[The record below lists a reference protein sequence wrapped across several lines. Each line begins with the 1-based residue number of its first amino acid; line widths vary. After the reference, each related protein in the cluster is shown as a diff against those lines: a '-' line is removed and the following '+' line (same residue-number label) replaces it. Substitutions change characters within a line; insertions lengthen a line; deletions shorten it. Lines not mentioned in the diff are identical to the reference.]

1 MAAGPAEVSF
11 PGDKNRKKRIRMRG
25 IKKASKEIQ
34 QRLDRNLEA
43 LLDDPEIFLPE
54 IRAKLGKPRK
64 DAVAATLKEVDSVSQ
79 KRHDRRWLT
88 KRMTKRRGDLVCRSL
103 AGSLLAAGDA
113 NISTVSVYNSPI
125 YGTTSYVRRGNGKQS
140 HMVGIQNFTNPRMRL
155 LVWDDHAK
163 AGNWFFSWHGG
174 FVCSGKEPKAPAE
187 WVDECLDSASIDLSG
202 DDVRWS
208 RGLERE
214 VVESARITDSGW
226 VRLSFDEVVV
236 GITGSALA
244 KTAEDPFI
252 ASVALGMMPPKLSA
266 VARAEWMWRPQGWPD
281 EMALPEEGCEKLDEV
296 LLAWMNL
303 ALPDDKLARACK
315 NSILGSIEEGYIAG
329 SHWFAPDARSDF
341 LGHLQGGDVERE
353 ALAAILD
360 SLDGGARVRSDGTIL
375 DMENEV
381 IRFEDSACHPVLVAL
396 WPEHGME
403 VLESMFGLT
412 ESEAESVHQR
422 QTRRKQGFGAFLREL
437 RASVSTAQR
446 LQRLPW
452 PNELLPSPL
461 AFADALVRKAT
472 EDGISSTVA
481 LCRKAKK
488 LDAAMGWAWLVVHDR
503 TESDAWRFDQASRD
517 KGGDWTPALAALWKA
532 ADALLLKDDLDAKSG
547 YIEAM
552 KQLAEA
558 SGTSGLAAV

>member
-208 RGLERE
+208 RGLEKE

-315 NSILGSIEEGYIAG
+315 DSILGSIEEGYIAG

-360 SLDGGARVRSDGTIL
+360 SLDGGARVRSDGVIL

-452 PNELLPSPL
+452 QNELLPSPL

-547 YIEAM
+547 YVEAM

>member
-54 IRAKLGKPRK
+54 IRAELGKPRK

>member
-54 IRAKLGKPRK
+54 IRAELGKPRK

-208 RGLERE
+208 RGLEKE

-315 NSILGSIEEGYIAG
+315 DSILGSIEEGYIAG

-360 SLDGGARVRSDGTIL
+360 SLDGGARVRSDGVIL

-452 PNELLPSPL
+452 QNELLPSPL

>member
-54 IRAKLGKPRK
+54 IRAELGKPRK

-360 SLDGGARVRSDGTIL
+360 SLDGGARVRSDGVIL

>member
-43 LLDDPEIFLPE
+43 LLNDPEIFLPE
-54 IRAKLGKPRK
+54 IRAELGKPRK

-163 AGNWFFSWHGG
+163 AGNWFFSWPGG

-202 DDVRWS
+202 EDVRWS
-208 RGLERE
+208 RGLEKE
-214 VVESARITDSGW
+214 VVESARMTDSGW

-281 EMALPEEGCEKLDEV
+281 EMALPEEGREKLDEV

-303 ALPDDKLARACK
+303 ALPDDKLVRACK
-315 NSILGSIEEGYIAG
+315 DSILGSIEEGYIAG

-353 ALAAILD
+353 ALAEILD
-360 SLDGGARVRSDGTIL
+360 SLDGGARVRSDGVIL

-452 PNELLPSPL
+452 QNELLPSPL

-532 ADALLLKDDLDAKSG
+532 ADALLLKDDLDAKSD

>member
-208 RGLERE
+208 RGLEKE

-281 EMALPEEGCEKLDEV
+281 EMTLPEEGCEKLDEV

-315 NSILGSIEEGYIAG
+315 DSILGSIEEGYIAG

-360 SLDGGARVRSDGTIL
+360 SLDGGARVRSDGVIL

-452 PNELLPSPL
+452 QNELLPSPL

-547 YIEAM
+547 YVEAM

>member
-54 IRAKLGKPRK
+54 IRAELGKPRK

-187 WVDECLDSASIDLSG
+187 WVDECLNSASIDLSG

-208 RGLERE
+208 RGLEKE

-281 EMALPEEGCEKLDEV
+281 EMALPEEGGEKLDEV

-315 NSILGSIEEGYIAG
+315 DSILGSIEEGYIAG

-353 ALAAILD
+353 ALAVILD
-360 SLDGGARVRSDGTIL
+360 SLDGGARVRSDGVIL

-452 PNELLPSPL
+452 QNELLPSPL

-532 ADALLLKDDLDAKSG
+532 ADALLLKDDLDAKSS
-547 YIEAM
+547 YVEAM

>member
-88 KRMTKRRGDLVCRSL
+88 KRMTKRRGDIVCRSL

-174 FVCSGKEPKAPAE
+174 FVCSGKEPKAPVE

-208 RGLERE
+208 RGLEKE

-315 NSILGSIEEGYIAG
+315 DSILGSIEEGYIAG

-360 SLDGGARVRSDGTIL
+360 SLGGGARVRSDGVIL

-452 PNELLPSPL
+452 QNELLPSPL

-472 EDGISSTVA
+472 EDGIASTVA

-532 ADALLLKDDLDAKSG
+532 ADALLLKDDLDAKSS
-547 YIEAM
+547 YVEAM

>member
-54 IRAKLGKPRK
+54 IRAELGKPRK

-174 FVCSGKEPKAPAE
+174 FVCSGKEPKAPTE

-208 RGLERE
+208 RGLEKE

-315 NSILGSIEEGYIAG
+315 DSILGSIEEGYIAG

>member
-54 IRAKLGKPRK
+54 IRAELGKPRK

-163 AGNWFFSWHGG
+163 AGNWFFSWPGG

-202 DDVRWS
+202 EDVRWS
-208 RGLERE
+208 RGLEKE
-214 VVESARITDSGW
+214 VVESARMTDSGW

-244 KTAEDPFI
+244 KTAENPFI

-281 EMALPEEGCEKLDEV
+281 EMALPEEGREKLDEV

-315 NSILGSIEEGYIAG
+315 DSILGSIEEGYIAG

-353 ALAAILD
+353 ALAEILD
-360 SLDGGARVRSDGTIL
+360 SLDGGARVRSDGVIL

-452 PNELLPSPL
+452 QNELLPSPL

-532 ADALLLKDDLDAKSG
+532 ADALLLKDDLDAKSD

>member
-54 IRAKLGKPRK
+54 IRAELGKPRK

-208 RGLERE
+208 RGLEKE

>member
-547 YIEAM
+547 YVEAM

>member
-54 IRAKLGKPRK
+54 IRAELGKPRK

-208 RGLERE
+208 RGLEKE

-360 SLDGGARVRSDGTIL
+360 SLDGGARVRSDGVIL

-547 YIEAM
+547 YVEAM

>member
-54 IRAKLGKPRK
+54 IRAELGKPRK

-208 RGLERE
+208 RGLEKE

-315 NSILGSIEEGYIAG
+315 DSILGSIEEGYIAG

-360 SLDGGARVRSDGTIL
+360 SLDGGARVRSDGVIL

-452 PNELLPSPL
+452 QNELLPSPL

-532 ADALLLKDDLDAKSG
+532 ADALLLKDDLDAKSS
-547 YIEAM
+547 YVEAM

>member
-208 RGLERE
+208 RGLEKE

-452 PNELLPSPL
+452 QNELLPSPL

>member
-174 FVCSGKEPKAPAE
+174 FVCSGKEPKAPVE

-208 RGLERE
+208 RGLEKE
-214 VVESARITDSGW
+214 VVESARMTDSGW

-244 KTAEDPFI
+244 KTAENPFI

-315 NSILGSIEEGYIAG
+315 DSILGSIEEGYIAG

-360 SLDGGARVRSDGTIL
+360 SLGGGARVRSDGVIL

-452 PNELLPSPL
+452 QNELLPSPL

-547 YIEAM
+547 YVEAM

>member
-187 WVDECLDSASIDLSG
+187 WVDECLDSARIDLSG

-281 EMALPEEGCEKLDEV
+281 EMTLPEEGCEKLDEV

-360 SLDGGARVRSDGTIL
+360 SLDGGARVRSDGVIL

-452 PNELLPSPL
+452 QNELLPSPL

-472 EDGISSTVA
+472 EDGIASTVA

-547 YIEAM
+547 YVEAM

>member
-54 IRAKLGKPRK
+54 IRAELGKPRK

-315 NSILGSIEEGYIAG
+315 DSILGSIEEGYIAG

-532 ADALLLKDDLDAKSG
+532 ADALLLKDDLDAKSS
-547 YIEAM
+547 YVEAM

>member
-187 WVDECLDSASIDLSG
+187 WVDECLNTASIDLSG

-208 RGLERE
+208 RGLEKE
-214 VVESARITDSGW
+214 VVESARMTDSGW

-244 KTAEDPFI
+244 KTAENPFI

-315 NSILGSIEEGYIAG
+315 DSILGSIEEGYIAG

-353 ALAAILD
+353 ALAVILD
-360 SLDGGARVRSDGTIL
+360 SLDGGARVRSDGVIL

-452 PNELLPSPL
+452 QNELLPSPL

-503 TESDAWRFDQASRD
+503 TESDSWRFDQASRD

>member
-34 QRLDRNLEA
+34 QRLYRNLEA

-54 IRAKLGKPRK
+54 IRAELGKPRK

-174 FVCSGKEPKAPAE
+174 FVCSGKEPKAPPE

-437 RASVSTAQR
+437 RASVSTAHR

-517 KGGDWTPALAALWKA
+517 KGGD
-532 ADALLLKDDLDAKSG
+532 
-547 YIEAM
+547 
-552 KQLAEA
+552 
-558 SGTSGLAAV
+558 

>member
-54 IRAKLGKPRK
+54 IRAELGKPRK

-79 KRHDRRWLT
+79 KRQDRRWLT

-163 AGNWFFSWHGG
+163 AGNWFFSWPGG

-202 DDVRWS
+202 EDVRWS
-208 RGLERE
+208 RGLEKE
-214 VVESARITDSGW
+214 VVESARMTDSGW

-244 KTAEDPFI
+244 KTAENPFI

-281 EMALPEEGCEKLDEV
+281 EMALPEEGREKLDEV

-303 ALPDDKLARACK
+303 ALPDDKLVRACK
-315 NSILGSIEEGYIAG
+315 DSILGSIEEGYIAG

-353 ALAAILD
+353 ALAEILD
-360 SLDGGARVRSDGTIL
+360 SLDGGARVRSDGVIL

-396 WPEHGME
+396 WPEHGMG

-452 PNELLPSPL
+452 QNELLPSPL

-532 ADALLLKDDLDAKSG
+532 ADALLLKDDLDAKSD

>member
-208 RGLERE
+208 RGLEKE

-281 EMALPEEGCEKLDEV
+281 EMALPEEGGEKLDEV

-315 NSILGSIEEGYIAG
+315 DSILGSIEEGYIAG

-360 SLDGGARVRSDGTIL
+360 SLDGGARVRSDGVIL

-452 PNELLPSPL
+452 QNELLPSPL

-547 YIEAM
+547 YVEAM

>member
-54 IRAKLGKPRK
+54 IRAELGKPRK

-163 AGNWFFSWHGG
+163 AGNWFFSWPGG

-202 DDVRWS
+202 EDVRWS
-208 RGLERE
+208 RGLEKE
-214 VVESARITDSGW
+214 VVESARMTDSGW

-281 EMALPEEGCEKLDEV
+281 EMALPEEGREKLDEV

-303 ALPDDKLARACK
+303 ALPDDKLVRACK
-315 NSILGSIEEGYIAG
+315 DSILGSIEEGYIAG

-353 ALAAILD
+353 ALAEILD
-360 SLDGGARVRSDGTIL
+360 SLDGGARVRSDGVIL

-452 PNELLPSPL
+452 QNELLPSPL

-532 ADALLLKDDLDAKSG
+532 ADALLLKDDLDAKSD